1 MALRRKQGIWETAR
15 VLFLPVEQIVPNPAQ
30 PRKKFSPQGLDELA
44 ESIQEHGILQPL
56 TVRRRG
62 SGYELISGERRLRS
76 AKQAGLREVPCLIA
90 GVDEEESSLLALVE
104 NLQRRDLN
112 FMEEAEAIARLIQL
126 YGFSQEEAAQKI
138 GKSQSA
144 VANKLRLLRLSPG
157 VIQTLQAHRLTERHA
172 RALLRL
178 EKDDMQMDALE
189 HITGHGLNVA
199 QTEAYI
205 ESVLAGPE
213 EPPAVLPAK
222 TRKRNTFV
230 IKDVRF
236 FLNSITRGMR
246 MMKNAGVDAEYGK
259 QETEEDILLTIRIP
273 KRGPAK

>member
-1 MALRRKQGIWETAR
+1 MALRKKQGIWETAR
-15 VLFLPVEQIVPNPAQ
+15 VFFLPVEQIVPNPAQ

-56 TVRRRG
+56 TVRRTG

-76 AKQAGLREVPCLIA
+76 AKQVGLREVPCLIA

-112 FMEEAEAIARLIQL
+112 FMEEAEAIARLIRL

-144 VANKLRLLRLSPG
+144 VANKLRLLRLSPQ
-157 VIQTLQAHRLTERHA
+157 VIQTLQEYQLTERHA
-172 RALLRL
+172 RALLRMEEEEERL
-178 EKDDMQMDALE
+178 AVLA
-189 HITGHGLNVA
+189 HITQYGLNVA

-205 ESVLAGPE
+205 ESILAGPE
-213 EPPAVLPAK
+213 VTPVVIPTKA
-222 TRKRNTFV
+222 RKRSTFV

-246 MMKNAGVDAEYGK
+246 MMKSAGVDAEYGK
-259 QETEEDILLTIRIP
+259 TETEEDILLTIRIP
-273 KRGPAK
+273 KRGTSK

>member
-1 MALRRKQGIWETAR
+1 MALRKKQGIWETAR
-15 VLFLPVEQIVPNPAQ
+15 VFFLPVEQIVPNPAQ

-56 TVRRRG
+56 TVRRTG

-76 AKQAGLREVPCLIA
+76 AKQVGLREVPCLIA

-112 FMEEAEAIARLIQL
+112 FMEEAEAIARLIRL

-144 VANKLRLLRLSPG
+144 VANKLRLLRLSPQ
-157 VIQTLQAHRLTERHA
+157 VIQTLQEYQLTERHA

-178 EKDDMQMDALE
+178 EEEEERLAVLG
-189 HITGHGLNVA
+189 HITQYGLNVA

-205 ESVLAGPE
+205 ESILAGPE
-213 EPPAVLPAK
+213 ATPGVVPTKA
-222 TRKRNTFV
+222 RKRSTFV

-246 MMKNAGVDAEYGK
+246 MMKSAGVDAEYGK
-259 QETEEDILLTIRIP
+259 TETEEDILLTIRIP
-273 KRGPAK
+273 KRGTSK

>member
-1 MALRRKQGIWETAR
+1 MALRKKQGIWETAR
-15 VLFLPVEQIVPNPAQ
+15 VVFLSVDQIVPNPAQ
-30 PRKKFSPQGLDELA
+30 PRKKFSSQGLDELA
-44 ESIQEHGILQPL
+44 ESIREHGILQPL
-56 TVRRRG
+56 TVRRTG
-62 SGYELISGERRLRS
+62 EGFELISGERRLRS
-76 AKQAGLREVPCLIA
+76 AKRAGLKEVPCLIA

-144 VANKLRLLRLSPG
+144 VANKLRLLKLSSQ
-157 VIQTLQAHRLTERHA
+157 VIQILQANQLTERHA

-178 EKDDMQMDALE
+178 EGEEKQLSALE
-189 HITGHGLNVA
+189 QIVQNGLNVA
-199 QTEAYI
+199 QTERYI
-205 ESVLAGPE
+205 ETLLSGPE
-213 EPPAVLPAK
+213 KKPVMIPTKA
-222 TRKRNTFV
+222 RKKSTFV

-246 MMKNAGVDAEYGK
+246 MMKSAGVDAECP
-259 QETEEDILLTIRIP
+259 RSARACP
-273 KRGPAK
+273 R